1 MMMQATTT
9 DKRGDQM
16 SKKQPIV
23 TPFRKVGKYE
33 VLIETLSNKRH
44 SEQFN
49 FIIRNLETG
58 EETKDGIYDTPYYY
72 EVYEEHIEPL
82 LV

>member
-16 SKKQPIV
+16 SKKQSIV